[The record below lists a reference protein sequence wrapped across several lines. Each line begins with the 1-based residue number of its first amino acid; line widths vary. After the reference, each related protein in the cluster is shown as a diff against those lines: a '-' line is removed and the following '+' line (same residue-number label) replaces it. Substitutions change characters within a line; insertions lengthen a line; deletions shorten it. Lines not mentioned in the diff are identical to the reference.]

1 MTACGISWSG
11 DPGSAQLSGRT
22 AARLRTFGIAV
33 MAALQ
38 AACGPVSPELAAR
51 QCEERAR
58 AADGPTGTVG
68 VGFNDRGETLTKLS
82 ITIGSD
88 YVRGLDPHEVYESC
102 VRRKTG
108 QAPIRPLDLG
118 E

>member
-1 MTACGISWSG
+1 MT
-11 DPGSAQLSGRT
+11 
-22 AARLRTFGIAV
+22 RLRAFGIAV
-33 MAALQ
+33 VAALP

-51 QCEERAR
+51 QCEERAQ
-58 AADGPTGTVG
+58 AADGPTGSVG
-68 VGFNDRGETLTKLS
+68 VGFNDRGETLTNLS

-102 VRRKTG
+102 VQRKTG
-108 QAPIRPLDLG
+108 LAPIRPLDLR

>member
-1 MTACGISWSG
+1 MTAFGISWSG
-11 DPGSAQLSGRT
+11 EPDIARLSGGT
-22 AARLRTFGIAV
+22 GTRLRTFGIAV
-33 MAALQ
+33 LAALP

-58 AADGPTGTVG
+58 AADGPTGSVG
-68 VGFNDRGETLTKLS
+68 VGFNDRGTSLATLS

-88 YVRGLDPHEVYESC
+88 YIRGLDPHEVYDAC

-108 QAPIRPLDLG
+108 HAPIRPPDLG

>member
-1 MTACGISWSG
+1 MTARGISWSG
-11 DPGSAQLSGRT
+11 GPDIARLADGT
-22 AARLRTFGIAV
+22 ATRLRTFGIAV
-33 MAALQ
+33 LAALP

-51 QCEERAR
+51 QCEERAQ
-58 AADGPTGTVG
+58 AADGPTGSVG
-68 VGFNDRGETLTKLS
+68 VGFNDRGTSLAKLS
-82 ITIGSD
+82 ITIAGD
-88 YVRGLDPHEVYESC
+88 YIRGLDPQEVYDAC